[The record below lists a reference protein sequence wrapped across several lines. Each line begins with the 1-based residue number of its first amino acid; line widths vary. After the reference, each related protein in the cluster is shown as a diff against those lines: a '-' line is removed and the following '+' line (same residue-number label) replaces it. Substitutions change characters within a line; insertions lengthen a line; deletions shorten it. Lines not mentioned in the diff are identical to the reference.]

1 MTDALTSLLR
11 DILDIDHTVE
21 ISESALLI
29 EDLGAD
35 SLNVVE
41 IVMEVENEFDVEID
55 DTEIDNIKTVAELRQ
70 LIEDLA

>member
-11 DILDIDHTVE
+11 GILDIDHTVE
-21 ISESALLI
+21 ISESALLVD
-29 EDLGAD
+29 DLGAD

-41 IVMEVENEFDVEID
+41 IVMEVETEFDIEID
-55 DTEIDNIKTVAELRQ
+55 DTAIDNIKTVAELRQ